1 MVLPGLRK
9 EAGNMYQK
17 LMTCLESIRKK
28 TDFKPEIA
36 VVLGSGLGEFAD
48 KIQIESII
56 KYTDIE
62 GFPMSTVKGHK
73 GRFVFG
79 YVEKTPVVIMQ
90 GRVHYYEGYPM
101 PEVVLPT
108 RLMGLLGAKKILLTN
123 AAGGAN
129 PAFRPGDL
137 MLITDHITTGVP
149 SPLIGPNIDELGTRF
164 PDMSEVYSH
173 RLQDVLRDCAREC
186 GIRLLEGIYVQ
197 FTGPNYETP
206 AEIRLAQRWGGDA
219 VGMSTA
225 CEAMAARHM
234 GMEVCGI
241 SCITNMAAGISEEIL
256 NHEEVQETADRVA
269 GAFQKLVEKAVVN
282 M

>member
-1 MVLPGLRK
+1 MQYGSDGIKIRR
-9 EAGNMYQK
+9 EAETMYQK
-17 LMTCLESIRKK
+17 LMTCLESVREK

-36 VVLGSGLGEFAD
+36 LVLGSGLGDFAER
-48 KIQIESII
+48 IQIEQII

-62 GFPMSTVKGHK
+62 GFPVSTVKGHK

-101 PEVVLPT
+101 SDVVLPT
-108 RLMGLLGAKKILLTN
+108 RLMGLLGAKKLL
-123 AAGGAN
+123 
-129 PAFRPGDL
+129 L
-137 MLITDHITTGVP
+137 
-149 SPLIGPNIDELGTRF
+149 TRF
-164 PDMSEVYSH
+164 PDMSEVYS
-173 RLQDVLRDCAREC
+173 RSLQDVIRKCAAEC
-186 GIRLLEGIYVQ
+186 GIELKEGVYVQ

-241 SCITNMAAGISEEIL
+241 SCITNMAAGISKEAL
-256 NHEEVQETADRVA
+256 NHEEVQETADRIA
-269 GAFQKLVEKAVVN
+269 ESFQKLVEKVVVN